1 MKLRDLDSSEEAV
14 TQGEPTG
21 ILKDAVLPPYNLG
34 CRTML
39 SSTCQMSALGATQ
52 LWFTAVFLA

>member
-1 MKLRDLDSSEEAV
+1 MKQRDLDSSEEAV
-14 TQGEPTG
+14 TLRESTG
-21 ILKDAVLPPYNLG
+21 ILEDTVLPPYNLG

-39 SSTCQMSALGATQ
+39 SSMSEMSALGAMQ